1 MNLGLHVR
9 VLLLAMFTAQTISK
23 FYLVETK
30 DKKMS
35 RTADAGIE
43 NDEPME
49 TEMETGNGQDYSLTS
64 DNEDEADKKQGDD
77 YFLGVLSGMLKG
89 GGAACGQASGSV
101 GGQASGSVGGQASG
115 SVGGQAQGGFSVGG
129 GVQAGV
135 QTQSQFS
142 GGISG
147 SVGGGANVQGTAGM
161 GGGGCGGGCD

>member
-1 MNLGLHVR
+1 MGVDKSFLHVMNLGLHVR

-35 RTADAGIE
+35 RTADAGIG

-101 GGQASGSVGGQASG
+101 GGQA
-115 SVGGQAQGGFSVGG
+115 QGGFSVGG

>member
-1 MNLGLHVR
+1 MGVDKSFLHVMNLGLHVR

-35 RTADAGIE
+35 RTADAGIG

-101 GGQASGSVGGQASG
+101 GGQASGSVGGQA
-115 SVGGQAQGGFSVGG
+115 QGGFSVGG

-135 QTQSQFS
+135 
-142 GGISG
+142 
-147 SVGGGANVQGTAGM
+147 
-161 GGGGCGGGCD
+161 